1 MNRFLAALLIS
12 LLRNALSLSNFKY
25 GIIARLELNMEDKIT
40 IIEGPPPTFEA
51 ISDGWALGLN
61 EGPSLADIMIT
72 RLRTYNG
79 PSLVERCFRAWHNRQ
94 TINLEYRTSDGLQAL
109 APIVAARFVEMEE
122 GQLLLLWIRMVDDK
136 VELEFGYEDDA
147 DDESD
152 DDFGYPDL
160 PE

>member
-1 MNRFLAALLIS
+1 
-12 LLRNALSLSNFKY
+12 
-25 GIIARLELNMEDKIT
+25 
-40 IIEGPPPTFEA
+40 
-51 ISDGWALGLN
+51 
-61 EGPSLADIMIT
+61 
-72 RLRTYNG
+72 
-79 PSLVERCFRAWHNRQ
+79 
-94 TINLEYRTSDGLQAL
+94 
-109 APIVAARFVEMEE
+109 MEE